1 MYTFEEI
8 RGNTPLVEQLRR
20 SAASGRSSHAY
31 LFLGGA
37 GAGKRLI
44 ANTFAKALQCEGE
57 KRPCDSCKSC
67 HAFNHGNHPDVIYFQ
82 PLKNGKTYTIE
93 DVREQLLETVDLKP
107 FQYEKKI
114 YIIEKA
120 DTLNIQ
126 SQNALLKTLEEPP
139 AHAVFLLLAERAEAF
154 LPTILS
160 RVVVMKIRPL
170 SAETIADYLMQA
182 GHLAEESHI
191 LSAYAQG
198 RIGQAL
204 ELVEDEGF
212 REMRQDILGKLEALP
227 SMSEGDAYL
236 LAKDFEVYKN
246 DLRFLDIMELWYR
259 DLLTAKSLREEGYL
273 IQRDKKDAIFRAAK
287 EQNLSLNPTKI
298 SGICGRLMCCLKY
311 EEDVYEELNKKL
323 PRVGDIISTPDGTGE
338 ILTTNVLMQQVKAAV
353 RKVENDPPTIGFYHV
368 DEIKLIRSKKKRKQN
383 PEGEKHHEE

>member
-170 SAETIADYLMQA
+170 SAETIADCLMQA

-212 REMRQDILGKLEALP
+212 REMRQDILGKLEVLP

-236 LAKDFEVYKN
+236 LAKDLEGYKN

-287 EQNLSLNPTKI
+287 EPAALLA
-298 SGICGRLMCCLKY
+298 
-311 EEDVYEELNKKL
+311 KKA
-323 PRVGDIISTPDGTGE
+323 
-338 ILTTNVLMQQVKAAV
+338 AAV
-353 RKVENDPPTIGFYHV
+353 RTARMR
-368 DEIKLIRSKKKRKQN
+368 LAQN
-383 PEGEKHHEE
+383 ANFRLTMEVMLMDLKETGK

>member
-170 SAETIADYLMQA
+170 SAETIADYLMQT

-227 SMSEGDAYL
+227 SMSEGEAYL
-236 LAKDFEVYKN
+236 LAKDLEGYKN

-287 EQNLSLNPTKI
+287 EPAALLA
-298 SGICGRLMCCLKY
+298 
-311 EEDVYEELNKKL
+311 KKA
-323 PRVGDIISTPDGTGE
+323 
-338 ILTTNVLMQQVKAAV
+338 AAV
-353 RKVENDPPTIGFYHV
+353 RTARMR
-368 DEIKLIRSKKKRKQN
+368 LAQN
-383 PEGEKHHEE
+383 ANFRLTMEVMLMDLKETGK

>member
-154 LPTILS
+154 LPTIRS
-160 RVVVMKIRPL
+160 RLVVMKIRPL

-227 SMSEGDAYL
+227 SMSEGEAYL
-236 LAKDFEVYKN
+236 LAKDLEGYKN

-287 EQNLSLNPTKI
+287 EPAALLA
-298 SGICGRLMCCLKY
+298 
-311 EEDVYEELNKKL
+311 KKA
-323 PRVGDIISTPDGTGE
+323 
-338 ILTTNVLMQQVKAAV
+338 AAV
-353 RKVENDPPTIGFYHV
+353 RTARMR
-368 DEIKLIRSKKKRKQN
+368 LAQN
-383 PEGEKHHEE
+383 ANFRLTMEVMLMDLKETGK

>member
-139 AHAVFLLLAERAEAF
+139 AHVVFLLLAERAETF

-182 GHLAEESHI
+182 GHVAEERHI

-236 LAKDFEVYKN
+236 LAKDLEGYKN

-287 EQNLSLNPTKI
+287 EPAALLA
-298 SGICGRLMCCLKY
+298 
-311 EEDVYEELNKKL
+311 KKA
-323 PRVGDIISTPDGTGE
+323 
-338 ILTTNVLMQQVKAAV
+338 AAV
-353 RKVENDPPTIGFYHV
+353 RTARMR
-368 DEIKLIRSKKKRKQN
+368 LAQN
-383 PEGEKHHEE
+383 ANFRLTMEVMLMDLKETGK

>member
-1 MYTFEEI
+1 M
-8 RGNTPLVEQLRR
+8 VEQLRR

-212 REMRQDILGKLEALP
+212 REMRQDILGKLEVLP
-227 SMSEGDAYL
+227 SMSEGDAYR
-236 LAKDFEVYKN
+236 LAKDLEGYKN

-287 EQNLSLNPTKI
+287 EPAALLA
-298 SGICGRLMCCLKY
+298 
-311 EEDVYEELNKKL
+311 KKA
-323 PRVGDIISTPDGTGE
+323 
-338 ILTTNVLMQQVKAAV
+338 AAV
-353 RKVENDPPTIGFYHV
+353 RTARMR
-368 DEIKLIRSKKKRKQN
+368 LAQN
-383 PEGEKHHEE
+383 ANFRLTMEVMLMDLKETGK

>member
-170 SAETIADYLMQA
+170 SAETIADYLMQT

-204 ELVEDEGF
+204 ERVEDEGF
-212 REMRQDILGKLEALP
+212 REMRQDILGKLEAMP

-287 EQNLSLNPTKI
+287 EPAALLA
-298 SGICGRLMCCLKY
+298 
-311 EEDVYEELNKKL
+311 KKA
-323 PRVGDIISTPDGTGE
+323 
-338 ILTTNVLMQQVKAAV
+338 AAV
-353 RKVENDPPTIGFYHV
+353 RTARMR
-368 DEIKLIRSKKKRKQN
+368 LAQN
-383 PEGEKHHEE
+383 ANFRLTMEVMLMDLKETGK

>member
-160 RVVVMKIRPL
+160 RLVVMKIRPL

-212 REMRQDILGKLEALP
+212 REMRQDILGKLEVLP

-236 LAKDFEVYKN
+236 LAKDLEGYKN

-287 EQNLSLNPTKI
+287 EPAALLA
-298 SGICGRLMCCLKY
+298 
-311 EEDVYEELNKKL
+311 KKA
-323 PRVGDIISTPDGTGE
+323 
-338 ILTTNVLMQQVKAAV
+338 AAV
-353 RKVENDPPTIGFYHV
+353 RTARMR
-368 DEIKLIRSKKKRKQN
+368 LAQN
-383 PEGEKHHEE
+383 ANFRLTMEVMLMDLKETGK

>member
-20 SAASGRSSHAY
+20 SAASGRSCHAY

-227 SMSEGDAYL
+227 SMSEGEAYL
-236 LAKDFEVYKN
+236 LAKDLEGYKN

-287 EQNLSLNPTKI
+287 EPAALLA
-298 SGICGRLMCCLKY
+298 
-311 EEDVYEELNKKL
+311 KKA
-323 PRVGDIISTPDGTGE
+323 
-338 ILTTNVLMQQVKAAV
+338 AAV
-353 RKVENDPPTIGFYHV
+353 RTARMR
-368 DEIKLIRSKKKRKQN
+368 LAQN
-383 PEGEKHHEE
+383 ANFRLTMEVMLMDLKETGK

>member
-273 IQRDKKDAIFRAAK
+273 IQRDKKDAVFRAAK
-287 EQNLSLNPTKI
+287 EPAALLA
-298 SGICGRLMCCLKY
+298 
-311 EEDVYEELNKKL
+311 KKA
-323 PRVGDIISTPDGTGE
+323 
-338 ILTTNVLMQQVKAAV
+338 AAV
-353 RKVENDPPTIGFYHV
+353 RTARMR
-368 DEIKLIRSKKKRKQN
+368 LAQN
-383 PEGEKHHEE
+383 ANFRLTMEVMLMDLKETGK

>member
-170 SAETIADYLMQA
+170 SAETIADYLMQT

-212 REMRQDILGKLEALP
+212 REMRQDILGKLEAMP

-287 EQNLSLNPTKI
+287 EPAALLA
-298 SGICGRLMCCLKY
+298 
-311 EEDVYEELNKKL
+311 KKA
-323 PRVGDIISTPDGTGE
+323 
-338 ILTTNVLMQQVKAAV
+338 AAV
-353 RKVENDPPTIGFYHV
+353 RTARMR
-368 DEIKLIRSKKKRKQN
+368 LAQN
-383 PEGEKHHEE
+383 ANFRLTMEVMLMDLKETGK

>member
-139 AHAVFLLLAERAEAF
+139 AHVVFLLLAERAETF

-160 RVVVMKIRPL
+160 RVVMKIRPL

-236 LAKDFEVYKN
+236 LAKDLEGYKN

-287 EQNLSLNPTKI
+287 EPAALLA
-298 SGICGRLMCCLKY
+298 
-311 EEDVYEELNKKL
+311 KKA
-323 PRVGDIISTPDGTGE
+323 
-338 ILTTNVLMQQVKAAV
+338 AAV
-353 RKVENDPPTIGFYHV
+353 RTARMR
-368 DEIKLIRSKKKRKQN
+368 LAQN
-383 PEGEKHHEE
+383 ANFRLTMEVMLMDLKETGK

>member
-139 AHAVFLLLAERAEAF
+139 AHVVFLLLAERAEAF

-204 ELVEDEGF
+204 EFVEDEGF

-227 SMSEGDAYL
+227 SMSEGEAYL
-236 LAKDFEVYKN
+236 LAKDLEGYKN

-287 EQNLSLNPTKI
+287 EPAALLA
-298 SGICGRLMCCLKY
+298 
-311 EEDVYEELNKKL
+311 KKA
-323 PRVGDIISTPDGTGE
+323 
-338 ILTTNVLMQQVKAAV
+338 AAV
-353 RKVENDPPTIGFYHV
+353 RTARMR
-368 DEIKLIRSKKKRKQN
+368 LAQN
-383 PEGEKHHEE
+383 ANFRLTMEVMLMDLKETGK

>member
-198 RIGQAL
+198 RIGQSL

-212 REMRQDILGKLEALP
+212 REMRQDILGKLEVLP

-236 LAKDFEVYKN
+236 LAKDLEGYKN

-287 EQNLSLNPTKI
+287 EPAALLA
-298 SGICGRLMCCLKY
+298 
-311 EEDVYEELNKKL
+311 KKA
-323 PRVGDIISTPDGTGE
+323 
-338 ILTTNVLMQQVKAAV
+338 AAV
-353 RKVENDPPTIGFYHV
+353 RTARMR
-368 DEIKLIRSKKKRKQN
+368 LAQN
-383 PEGEKHHEE
+383 ANFRLTMEVMLMDLKETGK

>member
-120 DTLNIQ
+120 DTLNLQ
-126 SQNALLKTLEEPP
+126 TQNALLKTLEEPP

-227 SMSEGDAYL
+227 SMSEGEAYL
-236 LAKDFEVYKN
+236 LAKDLEGYKN

-287 EQNLSLNPTKI
+287 EPAALLA
-298 SGICGRLMCCLKY
+298 
-311 EEDVYEELNKKL
+311 KKA
-323 PRVGDIISTPDGTGE
+323 
-338 ILTTNVLMQQVKAAV
+338 AAV
-353 RKVENDPPTIGFYHV
+353 RTARMR
-368 DEIKLIRSKKKRKQN
+368 LAQN
-383 PEGEKHHEE
+383 ANFRLTMEVMLMDLKETGK

>member
-44 ANTFAKALQCEGE
+44 ANTFAKALQCEGTH
-57 KRPCDSCKSC
+57 RPCDSCKSC

-170 SAETIADYLMQA
+170 SAETVADYLMQA
-182 GHLAEESHI
+182 GHTAEESHI

-204 ELVEDEGF
+204 ELVADEGF

-236 LAKDFEVYKN
+236 LAKDLESYKN

-273 IQRDKKDAIFRAAK
+273 IQKDKKDAIFRAAK
-287 EQNLSLNPTKI
+287 EPAAVLA
-298 SGICGRLMCCLKY
+298 
-311 EEDVYEELNKKL
+311 KKA
-323 PRVGDIISTPDGTGE
+323 
-338 ILTTNVLMQQVKAAV
+338 AAV
-353 RKVENDPPTIGFYHV
+353 RTARMR
-368 DEIKLIRSKKKRKQN
+368 LAQN
-383 PEGEKHHEE
+383 ANFRLTMEVMLMDLKETGK

>member
-37 GAGKRLI
+37 GAGKRLN
-44 ANTFAKALQCEGE
+44 ANTFAKALQCEGTH
-57 KRPCDSCKSC
+57 RPCDSCKSC

-170 SAETIADYLMQA
+170 SAETVADYLMQA
-182 GHLAEESHI
+182 GHTAEESHI

-204 ELVEDEGF
+204 ELVADEGF

-236 LAKDFEVYKN
+236 LAKDLESYKN

-273 IQRDKKDAIFRAAK
+273 IQKDKKDAIFRAAK
-287 EQNLSLNPTKI
+287 EPAAVLA
-298 SGICGRLMCCLKY
+298 
-311 EEDVYEELNKKL
+311 KKA
-323 PRVGDIISTPDGTGE
+323 
-338 ILTTNVLMQQVKAAV
+338 AAV
-353 RKVENDPPTIGFYHV
+353 RTARMR
-368 DEIKLIRSKKKRKQN
+368 LAQN
-383 PEGEKHHEE
+383 ANFRLTMEVMLMDLKETGK

>member
-20 SAASGRSSHAY
+20 SAASGR
-31 LFLGGA
+31 
-37 GAGKRLI
+37 
-44 ANTFAKALQCEGE
+44 
-57 KRPCDSCKSC
+57 SC

-236 LAKDFEVYKN
+236 LAKDLEGYKN

-287 EQNLSLNPTKI
+287 EPAALLA
-298 SGICGRLMCCLKY
+298 
-311 EEDVYEELNKKL
+311 KKA
-323 PRVGDIISTPDGTGE
+323 
-338 ILTTNVLMQQVKAAV
+338 AAV
-353 RKVENDPPTIGFYHV
+353 RTARMR
-368 DEIKLIRSKKKRKQN
+368 LAQN
-383 PEGEKHHEE
+383 ANFRLTMEVMLMDLKETGK

>member
-204 ELVEDEGF
+204 ELAEDEGF

-227 SMSEGDAYL
+227 SMSEGEAYL
-236 LAKDFEVYKN
+236 LAKDLEGYKN

-287 EQNLSLNPTKI
+287 EPAALLA
-298 SGICGRLMCCLKY
+298 
-311 EEDVYEELNKKL
+311 KK
-323 PRVGDIISTPDGTGE
+323 E
-338 ILTTNVLMQQVKAAV
+338 AAV
-353 RKVENDPPTIGFYHV
+353 STARMR
-368 DEIKLIRSKKKRKQN
+368 LAQN
-383 PEGEKHHEE
+383 AKFRLRMEVMLMDLKETGK

>member
-160 RVVVMKIRPL
+160 RVAVMKVRPL
-170 SAETIADYLMQA
+170 SAKTIADYLMQA
-182 GHLAEESHI
+182 GYLAEESHI

-287 EQNLSLNPTKI
+287 EPAALLA
-298 SGICGRLMCCLKY
+298 
-311 EEDVYEELNKKL
+311 KKA
-323 PRVGDIISTPDGTGE
+323 
-338 ILTTNVLMQQVKAAV
+338 AAV
-353 RKVENDPPTIGFYHV
+353 RTARMR
-368 DEIKLIRSKKKRKQN
+368 LAQN
-383 PEGEKHHEE
+383 ANFRLTMEVMLMDLKETGK

>member
-20 SAASGRSSHAY
+20 SAASGRNSHAY

-236 LAKDFEVYKN
+236 LAKDLEGYKN

-287 EQNLSLNPTKI
+287 EPAALLA
-298 SGICGRLMCCLKY
+298 
-311 EEDVYEELNKKL
+311 KKA
-323 PRVGDIISTPDGTGE
+323 
-338 ILTTNVLMQQVKAAV
+338 AAV
-353 RKVENDPPTIGFYHV
+353 RTARMR
-368 DEIKLIRSKKKRKQN
+368 LAQN
-383 PEGEKHHEE
+383 ANFRLTMEVMLMDLKETGK

>member
-236 LAKDFEVYKN
+236 LAKDLEGYKN
-246 DLRFLDIMELWYR
+246 ALRFLDIMELWYR

-287 EQNLSLNPTKI
+287 EPAALLA
-298 SGICGRLMCCLKY
+298 
-311 EEDVYEELNKKL
+311 KKA
-323 PRVGDIISTPDGTGE
+323 
-338 ILTTNVLMQQVKAAV
+338 AAV
-353 RKVENDPPTIGFYHV
+353 RTARMR
-368 DEIKLIRSKKKRKQN
+368 LAQN
-383 PEGEKHHEE
+383 ANFRLTMEVMLMDLKETGK

>member
-139 AHAVFLLLAERAEAF
+139 AHAVFLLLTERAEAF

-236 LAKDFEVYKN
+236 LAKDLEGYKN

-287 EQNLSLNPTKI
+287 EPAALLA
-298 SGICGRLMCCLKY
+298 
-311 EEDVYEELNKKL
+311 KKA
-323 PRVGDIISTPDGTGE
+323 
-338 ILTTNVLMQQVKAAV
+338 AAV
-353 RKVENDPPTIGFYHV
+353 RTARMR
-368 DEIKLIRSKKKRKQN
+368 LAQN
-383 PEGEKHHEE
+383 ANFRLTMEVMLMDLKETGK

>member
-107 FQYEKKI
+107 VQYEKKI

-204 ELVEDEGF
+204 ELAEDEGF

-227 SMSEGDAYL
+227 SMSEGEAYL
-236 LAKDFEVYKN
+236 LAKDLEGYKN

-287 EQNLSLNPTKI
+287 EPAALLA
-298 SGICGRLMCCLKY
+298 
-311 EEDVYEELNKKL
+311 KKA
-323 PRVGDIISTPDGTGE
+323 
-338 ILTTNVLMQQVKAAV
+338 AAV
-353 RKVENDPPTIGFYHV
+353 RTARMR
-368 DEIKLIRSKKKRKQN
+368 LAQN
-383 PEGEKHHEE
+383 ANFRLTMEVMLMDLKETGK

>member
-44 ANTFAKALQCEGE
+44 ANTFAKALQCKGE

-227 SMSEGDAYL
+227 SMSEGEAYL
-236 LAKDFEVYKN
+236 LAKDLEGYKN

-287 EQNLSLNPTKI
+287 EPAALLA
-298 SGICGRLMCCLKY
+298 
-311 EEDVYEELNKKL
+311 KKA
-323 PRVGDIISTPDGTGE
+323 
-338 ILTTNVLMQQVKAAV
+338 AAV
-353 RKVENDPPTIGFYHV
+353 RTARMR
-368 DEIKLIRSKKKRKQN
+368 LAQN
-383 PEGEKHHEE
+383 ANFRLTMEVMLMDLKETGK

>member
-44 ANTFAKALQCEGE
+44 ANTFAKALQCEGTHH
-57 KRPCDSCKSC
+57 PCDSCKSC

-154 LPTILS
+154 LSTILS

-170 SAETIADYLMQA
+170 SAETVAEYLMQA
-182 GHLAEESHI
+182 GHTAEESHI

-204 ELVEDEGF
+204 ELVADEGF

-236 LAKDFEVYKN
+236 LAKDLEGYKN

-273 IQRDKKDAIFRAAK
+273 IQKDKKDAIFRAAK
-287 EQNLSLNPTKI
+287 EPAAVLA
-298 SGICGRLMCCLKY
+298 
-311 EEDVYEELNKKL
+311 KKA
-323 PRVGDIISTPDGTGE
+323 
-338 ILTTNVLMQQVKAAV
+338 AAV
-353 RKVENDPPTIGFYHV
+353 RTARMR
-368 DEIKLIRSKKKRKQN
+368 LAQN
-383 PEGEKHHEE
+383 ANFRLTMEVMLMDLKETGK

>member
-82 PLKNGKTYTIE
+82 PLKSGKTYTIE

-236 LAKDFEVYKN
+236 LAKDLEGYKN

-287 EQNLSLNPTKI
+287 EPAALLA
-298 SGICGRLMCCLKY
+298 
-311 EEDVYEELNKKL
+311 KKA
-323 PRVGDIISTPDGTGE
+323 
-338 ILTTNVLMQQVKAAV
+338 AAV
-353 RKVENDPPTIGFYHV
+353 RTARMRLG
-368 DEIKLIRSKKKRKQN
+368 QN
-383 PEGEKHHEE
+383 ANFRLTMEVMLMDLKETGK

>member
-236 LAKDFEVYKN
+236 LAKDLEVYKN

-287 EQNLSLNPTKI
+287 EPAALLA
-298 SGICGRLMCCLKY
+298 
-311 EEDVYEELNKKL
+311 KKA
-323 PRVGDIISTPDGTGE
+323 
-338 ILTTNVLMQQVKAAV
+338 AAV
-353 RKVENDPPTIGFYHV
+353 RTARMR
-368 DEIKLIRSKKKRKQN
+368 LAQN
-383 PEGEKHHEE
+383 ANFRLTMEVMLMDLKETDK

>member
-212 REMRQDILGKLEALP
+212 REMRQDILGKLEVLP

-236 LAKDFEVYKN
+236 LAKVLEGYKN

-287 EQNLSLNPTKI
+287 EPAALLA
-298 SGICGRLMCCLKY
+298 
-311 EEDVYEELNKKL
+311 KKA
-323 PRVGDIISTPDGTGE
+323 
-338 ILTTNVLMQQVKAAV
+338 AAV
-353 RKVENDPPTIGFYHV
+353 RTARMR
-368 DEIKLIRSKKKRKQN
+368 LAQN
-383 PEGEKHHEE
+383 ANFRLTMEVMLMDLKETGK

>member
-67 HAFNHGNHPDVIYFQ
+67 HAFNHGNHPDVIFFQ

-212 REMRQDILGKLEALP
+212 REMRQDILGKLEVLP

-236 LAKDFEVYKN
+236 LAKDLEGYKN

-287 EQNLSLNPTKI
+287 EPAALLA
-298 SGICGRLMCCLKY
+298 
-311 EEDVYEELNKKL
+311 KKA
-323 PRVGDIISTPDGTGE
+323 
-338 ILTTNVLMQQVKAAV
+338 AAV
-353 RKVENDPPTIGFYHV
+353 RTARMR
-368 DEIKLIRSKKKRKQN
+368 LAQN
-383 PEGEKHHEE
+383 ANFRLTMEVMLMDLKETGK

>member
-154 LPTILS
+154 LTTILS

-287 EQNLSLNPTKI
+287 EPAALLA
-298 SGICGRLMCCLKY
+298 
-311 EEDVYEELNKKL
+311 KKA
-323 PRVGDIISTPDGTGE
+323 
-338 ILTTNVLMQQVKAAV
+338 AAV
-353 RKVENDPPTIGFYHV
+353 RTARMR
-368 DEIKLIRSKKKRKQN
+368 LAQN
-383 PEGEKHHEE
+383 ANFRLTMEVMLMDLKETGK

>member
-227 SMSEGDAYL
+227 FMSEGDAYL

-287 EQNLSLNPTKI
+287 EPAALLA
-298 SGICGRLMCCLKY
+298 
-311 EEDVYEELNKKL
+311 KKA
-323 PRVGDIISTPDGTGE
+323 
-338 ILTTNVLMQQVKAAV
+338 AAV
-353 RKVENDPPTIGFYHV
+353 RTARMRLAQNANFRLTVEVMLMDLKETG
-368 DEIKLIRSKKKRKQN
+368 K
-383 PEGEKHHEE
+383 

>member
-139 AHAVFLLLAERAEAF
+139 AHVVFLLLAERAEAF

-212 REMRQDILGKLEALP
+212 REMRQDILGKLEVLP

-236 LAKDFEVYKN
+236 LAKDLEGYKN

-287 EQNLSLNPTKI
+287 EPAALLA
-298 SGICGRLMCCLKY
+298 
-311 EEDVYEELNKKL
+311 KKA
-323 PRVGDIISTPDGTGE
+323 
-338 ILTTNVLMQQVKAAV
+338 AAV
-353 RKVENDPPTIGFYHV
+353 RTARMR
-368 DEIKLIRSKKKRKQN
+368 LAQN
-383 PEGEKHHEE
+383 ANFRLTMEVMLMDLKETGK

>member
-8 RGNTPLVEQLRR
+8 RGNTPLVEQFRR

-227 SMSEGDAYL
+227 SMSEGEAYL
-236 LAKDFEVYKN
+236 LAKDLEGYKN

-287 EQNLSLNPTKI
+287 EPAALLA
-298 SGICGRLMCCLKY
+298 
-311 EEDVYEELNKKL
+311 KKA
-323 PRVGDIISTPDGTGE
+323 
-338 ILTTNVLMQQVKAAV
+338 AAV
-353 RKVENDPPTIGFYHV
+353 RTARMR
-368 DEIKLIRSKKKRKQN
+368 LAQN
-383 PEGEKHHEE
+383 ANFRLTMEVMLMDLKETGK

>member
-227 SMSEGDAYL
+227 SMSEGEAYL
-236 LAKDFEVYKN
+236 LAKDLEGYKN

-259 DLLTAKSLREEGYL
+259 DLLTAKCLREEGYL

-287 EQNLSLNPTKI
+287 EPAALLA
-298 SGICGRLMCCLKY
+298 
-311 EEDVYEELNKKL
+311 KKA
-323 PRVGDIISTPDGTGE
+323 
-338 ILTTNVLMQQVKAAV
+338 AAV
-353 RKVENDPPTIGFYHV
+353 RTARMR
-368 DEIKLIRSKKKRKQN
+368 LAQN
-383 PEGEKHHEE
+383 ANFRLTMEVMLMDLKETGK

>member
-236 LAKDFEVYKN
+236 LAKDLEGYKN

-287 EQNLSLNPTKI
+287 EPAALLA
-298 SGICGRLMCCLKY
+298 
-311 EEDVYEELNKKL
+311 KKA
-323 PRVGDIISTPDGTGE
+323 
-338 ILTTNVLMQQVKAAV
+338 AAV
-353 RKVENDPPTIGFYHV
+353 RIARMR
-368 DEIKLIRSKKKRKQN
+368 LAQN
-383 PEGEKHHEE
+383 ANFRLTMEVMLMDLKETGK

>member
-212 REMRQDILGKLEALP
+212 REMRQDVLGKLEALP

-287 EQNLSLNPTKI
+287 EPAALLA
-298 SGICGRLMCCLKY
+298 
-311 EEDVYEELNKKL
+311 KKA
-323 PRVGDIISTPDGTGE
+323 
-338 ILTTNVLMQQVKAAV
+338 AAV
-353 RKVENDPPTIGFYHV
+353 RTARMR
-368 DEIKLIRSKKKRKQN
+368 LAQN
-383 PEGEKHHEE
+383 ANFRLTMEVMLMDLKETGK